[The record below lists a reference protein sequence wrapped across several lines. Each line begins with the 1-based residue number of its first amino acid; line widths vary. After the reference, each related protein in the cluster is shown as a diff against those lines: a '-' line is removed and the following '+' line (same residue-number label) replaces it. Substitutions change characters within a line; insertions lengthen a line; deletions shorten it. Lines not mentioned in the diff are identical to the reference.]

1 MNLRQKLSRNRQI
14 KNNDVNII
22 GVMNVFL
29 LIIPFLLMTAAFI
42 RLAAVDLSL
51 PSLGKGRSAM
61 DETPKN
67 LVLVIL
73 VVRETGFQ
81 LKSSLDIKFDPI
93 EMNRNQYNYAKLVE
107 QLRVIKERQPQAE
120 DIIISPEARVK
131 YDVIIKV
138 MDRCRE
144 TGFANVSLSG

>member
-1 MNLRQKLSRNRQI
+1 MNLRQKLGRDRQI

-51 PSLGKGRSAM
+51 PSMAKGRRPADAS
-61 DETPKN
+61 PKN

-73 VVRETGFQ
+73 AIRETGFQ
-81 LKSSLDIKFDPI
+81 LKSSLDVKFDPI
-93 EMNRNQYNYAKLVE
+93 AINRNQYDYVKLVE
-107 QLRVIKERQPQAE
+107 QLKVIKAKQPQAE
-120 DIIISPEARVK
+120 DIIISPESKVK
-131 YDVIIKV
+131 YDVIIKA

-144 TGFANVSLSG
+144 TGFLNVSLSG

>member
-1 MNLRQKLSRNRQI
+1 MNLRQTLGRDRQI

-29 LIIPFLLMTAAFI
+29 LIIPFLLLTAAFL

-51 PSLGKGRSAM
+51 PSLGKGRSQT
-61 DETPKN
+61 EEPPRN

-73 VVRETGFQ
+73 VIRETGFQ

-93 EMNRNQYNYAKLVE
+93 DKNRDQYNYAKLVE
-107 QLRVIKERQPQAE
+107 QLKVIKEKQPQAE
-120 DIIISPEARVK
+120 DIIISPEAKVK

-144 TGFANVSLSG
+144 TGFLNVSLSG

>member
-1 MNLRQKLSRNRQI
+1 MNLRQKLGRDRQV

-29 LIIPFLLMTAAFI
+29 LLIPFLLMTAAFI
-42 RLAAVDLSL
+42 RLAAIDLSL
-51 PSLGKGRSAM
+51 PSLGKSRGPN
-61 DETPKN
+61 EEPPKN

-73 VVRETGFQ
+73 AIRETGFQ
-81 LKSSLDIKFDPI
+81 LKSSLNVKFDPI
-93 EMNRNQYNYAKLVE
+93 EIHSGQYNYAKLVE
-107 QLRVIKERQPQAE
+107 QLKVIKARQPQVE
-120 DIIISPEARVK
+120 DIIIAPEAKVK

-144 TGFANVSLSG
+144 TGFQNVSLSG

>member
-1 MNLRQKLSRNRQI
+1 MNLRQKLGRDRQV

-51 PSLGKGRSAM
+51 PSLGKGRGPT
-61 DETPKN
+61 DEPPKN

-73 VVRETGFQ
+73 VIRETGFQ
-81 LKSSLDIKFDPI
+81 LKSSLDVKFDPI
-93 EMNRNQYNYAKLVE
+93 EINRNQYNYSKLVE
-107 QLRVIKERQPQAE
+107 QLKVIKERQPQAE
-120 DIIISPEARVK
+120 DVIISPDAKVK

-144 TGFANVSLSG
+144 TGFSNVSLSG